1 MFELTVLLLVFTF
14 EKVKQ
19 NSSRL
24 LPNSNGHFVSLKP
37 NLIPLSVKKEISN
50 WIIINECPHRLIGLY
65 C

>member
-37 NLIPLSVKKEISN
+37 KLFPKKLFGLSSTSA
-50 WIIINECPHRLIGLY
+50 HTD
-65 C
+65 